1 MKRLTVLQ
9 ILPALDAGGVEKGT
23 IEVAQEL
30 VKQGHRALVISAGG
44 RMLDRLLRVKA
55 EHFNWSIGRKSLM
68 TLRLV
73 MPLRRFLIE
82 QQVDVIHARS
92 RFPAWIAWLAWKSL
106 PKASRPHFVTTV
118 HGPYSVSAYSA
129 VMTRGERVI
138 AISEHIRQYI
148 LTHYPSTDPE
158 RIELIHRGVQ
168 PMEYPYGYSP
178 TSDWFIQWCHD
189 MPQLEGKYVLTL
201 PARITRWKGQSDF
214 LEMIAELKK
223 RGMTDVYGLVVGGA
237 EKRREGFMQE
247 LQKMCRALDIEDN
260 VSFTG
265 HRSDMREIMAISDIV
280 FSLTNAPEAFGR
292 TTLEALSLG
301 RPVIGYQHG
310 GTEEILKVMQPEGL
324 VPVGDI
330 QAAADRVLAFHE
342 QRPIPAREH
351 PFTLQN
357 LLDRTLSV
365 YQQVVHG

>member
-30 VKQGHRALVISAGG
+30 VLKGHRALVISNGG
-44 RMLDRLLRVKA
+44 RMLDKLLRVKA
-55 EHFNWSIGRKSLM
+55 EHFKWAIGRKSLL

-73 MPLRRFLIE
+73 FPLRRFLVE
-82 QQVDVIHARS
+82 QKVDVIHVRS

-106 PKASRPHFVTTV
+106 PKDSRPRFVSTV
-118 HGPYSVSAYSA
+118 HGPYSVSWYSA

-148 LTHYPSTDPE
+148 LDNYPATDPE
-158 RIELIHRGVQ
+158 QIELIHRGVQ
-168 PMEYPYGYSP
+168 PREYPYSYSP
-178 TSDWFIQWCHD
+178 NSDWFIQWCHD
-189 MPQLEGKYVLTL
+189 MPQLDGKYVLTL
-201 PARITRWKGQSDF
+201 PARITRWKGQMDF
-214 LEMIAELKK
+214 LHLIAELKK
-223 RGMTDVYGLVVGGA
+223 RGMNDVYGLVVGGA
-237 EKRREGFMQE
+237 EKRRQSFMQE
-247 LQKMCRALDIEDN
+247 LQNKAQELGIEDL

-265 HRSDMREIMAISDIV
+265 HRNDMREIMAVSDIV
-280 FSLTNAPEAFGR
+280 FSLTAEPEAFGR

-310 GTEEILKVMQPEGL
+310 GTEEILRLMQPEGL
-324 VPVGDI
+324 IPVGDI
-330 QAAADRVLAFHE
+330 QAAADKVEAFQH
-342 QRPIPAREH
+342 QRPVPAREH

-357 LLDRTLSV
+357 LLDRTLAV
-365 YQQVVHG
+365 YQQVAG